1 MDKLDFLDAPTGDE
15 PAPAPV
21 IEAAPEPTPEPTEGP
36 ARGPDGKFA
45 PRTEAAPEPQAEQP
59 AAPEAPAAPQPQQ
72 PPPGFVPLAALQE
85 ARQQLQAAR
94 QAPPPPA
101 PDLYEDPEGYQA
113 HVEQERHRVNL
124 EWSQRWAAEKHGA
137 ELTATV
143 MEWAKTRADQDPAFN
158 QRALQ
163 NPDPVGFA
171 MQEYQRDQALA
182 LFSKPETVQAFLAW
196 QSQTQT
202 PQQPVTITAPAPI
215 PHQQPTPPRS
225 LASAPAA
232 GGIKP
237 GEIPVG
243 PSVAFDSVF
252 KD

>member
-59 AAPEAPAAPQPQQ
+59 PEPPQAQQ
-72 PPPGFVPLAALQE
+72 PPPGFVPVAALQE
-85 ARQQLQAAR
+85 IRKELQALR
-94 QAPPPPA
+94 QAPQQPA
-101 PDLYEDPEGYQA
+101 PDPYEDFEGYQA
-113 HVEQERHRVNL
+113 HAEAQRHTERL
-124 EWSQRWAAEKHGA
+124 GWSQRLAVVQHGE
-137 ELTATV
+137 ELTNTV
-143 MEWAKTRADQDPAFN
+143 LEWAKTRADQDPMFN

-171 MQEYQRDQALA
+171 VQEYQREQALEM
-182 LFSKPETVQAFLAW
+182 LSKPELLQAFQAW
-196 QSQTQT
+196 QTQTQT
-202 PQQPVTITAPAPI
+202 PQQPQAITAPAPI